1 MARIL
6 VIDDEDGVRAIVREM
21 LERAGYEVLDAPEGG
36 KGLELLRERPV
47 DLVITDL
54 FMPEKEGIATIRELR
69 RNFPNVKIIAMSGGG
84 RTRNLDILSD
94 AKRLGAAR
102 TLTKPFDPQEMLA
115 AVEEVLAS

>member
-102 TLTKPFDPQEMLA
+102 TLTKPFDPQEMLVT
-115 AVEEVLAS
+115 VEEVLAS